1 MLYGKCFT
9 CVSYYYF
16 IPSLLFSNYQ
26 HTLHLVT
33 LGCWQLPILLRKK
46 TKTKG
51 EHPGAPN
58 TIPFSFSP
66 IMTDKLFVV
75 LLSQP
80 SHFALDFIFS
90 PMQEYRSSNSPVS
103 CITNFSL
110 YWVILLRKQPW
121 CDYYYF
127 KTKPE
132 NCLPSR
138 LAPTQKT
145 SKTKTSP
152 DLTSSLL
159 VSLYVFSFP
168 CRVNLKRAGTDIILY
183 LSPLE
188 SYCQIAY

>member
-46 TKTKG
+46 TKTK
-51 EHPGAPN
+51 EHPGVPN

-103 CITNFSL
+103 CITNFSTGSFYL
-110 YWVILLRKQPW
+110 ENNLDVIIIISKQ
-121 CDYYYF
+121 
-127 KTKPE
+127 
-132 NCLPSR
+132 S
-138 LAPTQKT
+138 QKT
-145 SKTKTSP
+145 
-152 DLTSSLL
+152 
-159 VSLYVFSFP
+159 VFLQGWLPLKKQVKQKPLQISHPLSWFHFMFFP
-168 CRVNLKRAGTDIILY
+168 FPV
-183 LSPLE
+183 E
-188 SYCQIAY
+188 